1 MIATK
6 KPTGR
11 ASSMGAGLVIGGLSG
26 LIITLFGSAILAKLI
41 DANVFPETSIG
52 YGVMVILLLESFLGA
67 LLAFAKIRRQRLL
80 VCMATGL
87 IQFLLLL
94 SMTAL
99 FFGGQ
104 YSGVGVTALLIL
116 CGSALAALLGL
127 RENRGGKM
135 RKIRIPNR

>member
-1 MIATK
+1 MGSTK

-11 ASSMGAGLVIGGLSG
+11 ASSMGVGLAMGGLCG
-26 LIITLFGSAILAKLI
+26 LAITLLGSGIIAKLI
-41 DANVFPETSIG
+41 DANVFSESSIG
-52 YGVMVILLLESFLGA
+52 YGIMVILLLAAFLGS
-67 LLAFAKIRRQRLL
+67 LLAYGKIGRQRLL
-80 VCMATGL
+80 VCMTTGL

-116 CGSALAALLGL
+116 CGSALAAFLGL
-127 RENRGGKM
+127 RENRGGKT

>member
-1 MIATK
+1 MGSTK

-11 ASSMGAGLVIGGLSG
+11 ASSMGVGLAMGGLCG
-26 LIITLFGSAILAKLI
+26 LAITLLGSGIIAKLI
-41 DANVFPETSIG
+41 DANVFSESSIG
-52 YGVMVILLLESFLGA
+52 YGIMVILLLASFLGS
-67 LLAFAKIRRQRLL
+67 LLAFGKIGRQRLL

-104 YSGVGVTALLIL
+104 YSGVGVTALLIF
-116 CGSALAALLGL
+116 CGSALAAFLGL
-127 RENRGGKM
+127 RENRGGKT